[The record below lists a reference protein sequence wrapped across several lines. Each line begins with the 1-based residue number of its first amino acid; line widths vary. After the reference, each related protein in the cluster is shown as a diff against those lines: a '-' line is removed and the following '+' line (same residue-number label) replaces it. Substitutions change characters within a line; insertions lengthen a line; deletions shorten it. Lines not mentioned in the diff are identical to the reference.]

1 MSRPRHRSSIVA
13 DSLRLALLV
22 LVGVALPA
30 CDSTTQ
36 PDDGALDQLNDLA
49 IQAAILERLTPFN
62 HSFEANVNLRLAF
75 GAPVRALPPFSP
87 AQFGE
92 TVEYSFDELT
102 WQVAEGRPDVPD
114 DVLRVIWYQVADESH
129 IQQAE
134 RGYIDLTRLPD
145 AEMDRV
151 RVQAVRT
158 ATPQAVVTD
167 YVLRFGITTAGNVE
181 THRFQVEGSVS
192 DGTKQVGL
200 DHEEIS
206 TEDSA
211 AGTMSSSLEMMLSD
225 AGFLYTASLQGTGTT
240 APLTESA
247 AIVAS
252 TTIAGVT
259 TRLELDVQGLSGQAS
274 SGSGEIFHA
283 GIKLANIAISNN
295 QMTFTKAAGGSFTD
309 NQQRR
314 LGSLVAALLNPLLVA
329 DQYFR

>member
-13 DSLRLALLV
+13 VSLRLALLI
-22 LVGVALPA
+22 LVGAALPA

-36 PDDGALDQLNDLA
+36 PDDGALDQLNELA
-49 IQAAILERLTPFN
+49 IHAAILERLTPFN
-62 HSFEANVNLRLAF
+62 QSAEANVNLRLAF

-87 AQFGE
+87 ALFGE

-102 WQVAEGRPDVPD
+102 WQVAEDRPDVSD
-114 DVLRVIWYQVADESH
+114 DVLRVIWYQVADQSH

-134 RGYIDLTRLPD
+134 RGYVDLTRLPD
-145 AEMDRV
+145 GEMDRV

-158 ATPQAVVTD
+158 ADPQVAVTD
-167 YVLRFGITTAGNVE
+167 YVLRFGTTTTGNVE

-200 DHEEIS
+200 DHEELW

-211 AGTMSSSLEMMLSD
+211 TGTVSSSLDMMLSD

-247 AIVAS
+247 AIVAA

-259 TRLELDVQGLSGQAS
+259 TRLELDVEESSGATS
-274 SGSGEIFHA
+274 SGSGEIFHD
-283 GIKLANIAISNN
+283 GIKLANVAITNDL
-295 QMTFTKAAGGSFTD
+295 MTFTRPAGGSFTS

-314 LGSLVAALLNPLLVA
+314 LETLVAVLFNPLLVA
-329 DQYFR
+329 DAYFR